1 MINYFILSFLG
12 IVIFFSAYQLLLKN
26 EKWFQFNRFFLLAGL
41 ILSLVI
47 PALQFNWGIEI
58 NAEHELIAQS
68 QSLFEIEK
76 KDVSSGLDTTYIK
89 PEETFLKKT
98 FIAIYWMVFLLLAL
112 QLCYRLHTLYKL
124 TQRPFE
130 KVKGFKIYV
139 LEESKGVFSF
149 FHFLFINA
157 EVFQNKENL
166 DTILLH
172 EHIHRKQR
180 HSVDNLFIEVVSI
193 VFWFNPMIWLF
204 KKAIKQNHEYLAD
217 QACQAETETTLYQNL
232 ILQFAQKQS
241 TGRLVSQFSY
251 PKLKNR
257 IIMMNKNYS
266 NQNRIWK
273 GFLILFAF
281 ALFCTLNSFK
291 LTPKEKPLIV
301 IIDPGHGGQDH
312 GTSVDGIHEKD
323 LVLLVSEELKKQAQ
337 FHNIQLHFTRNKDEF
352 IDLKSRVEVQKNEKA
367 DFYLSLHINAIHDAN
382 EKTSAKSG
390 IEIYYSNLLTQ
401 KDTLANFYTAKTF
414 AQSFS
419 NHINEKVKFLPAPFY
434 VLKEVNCPSILI
446 ECGFLSNEE
455 DRKKLLD
462 SAYREEL
469 AKAILLSIREIKRT

>member
-1 MINYFILSFLG
+1 MLLSFLG
-12 IVIFFSAYQLLLKN
+12 TFIFFGVYQLFLKN
-26 EKWFQFNRFFLLAGL
+26 EKWFQFNRLYLL
-41 ILSLVI
+41 LSLIISLVL
-47 PALQFNWGIEI
+47 PAFQFNWGIEI

-76 KDVSSGLDTTYIK
+76 IDVSSELNTTYIK
-89 PEETFLKKT
+89 PEIRFFERVLFAVYLTISFLFT
-98 FIAIYWMVFLLLAL
+98 LRLFL
-112 QLCYRLHTLYKL
+112 QLFALYQMTRK
-124 TQRPFE
+124 PFKNE
-130 KVKGFKIYV
+130 SGFKIFIKN
-139 LEESKGVFSF
+139 ESKGVFSF
-149 FHFLFINA
+149 FHFLFVNSD
-157 EVFQNKENL
+157 VYQNKDIL
-166 DTILLH
+166 CTILLH
-172 EHIHRKQR
+172 ENVHRKQG
-180 HSVDNLFIEVVSI
+180 HSIDNLFIEMVSI
-193 VFWFNPMIWLF
+193 VFWFNPLIWLF

-257 IIMMNKNYS
+257 MIMMNMKHS
-266 NQNRIWK
+266 KRNRIWK

-281 ALFCTLNSFK
+281 TCFGVLNSFK

-419 NHINEKVKFLPAPFY
+419 NHINEKVRFLPAPFY